1 MNDLPRQ
8 AAEVTLATSAS
19 KATYTGATASAAG
32 WLMSNEFIAVGG
44 FALAVLGFAVN
55 LYFKIKEDR
64 RQEALHLAQM
74 RDIERKPT
82 DSDVSEEIQR
92 AIDNR
97 LSARPGEFFGGYSGM
112 PKPPTKPVPEPKPV
126 DDEGSK

>member
-74 RDIERKPT
+74 RDISERKPA
-82 DSDVSEEIQR
+82 DADVAEEIQR
-92 AIDNR
+92 AIDHR
-97 LSARPGEFFGGYSGM
+97 LSRQSEYFGGYGGM
-112 PKPPTKPVPEPKPV
+112 PKPPSKNKDPKPGE
-126 DDEGSK
+126 EGKE